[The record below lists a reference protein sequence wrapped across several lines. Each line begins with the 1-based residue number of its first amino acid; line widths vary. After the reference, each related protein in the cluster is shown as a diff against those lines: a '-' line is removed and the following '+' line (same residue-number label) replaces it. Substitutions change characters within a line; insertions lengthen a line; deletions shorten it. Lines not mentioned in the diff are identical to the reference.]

1 MRRITKALRTLEL
14 SFDLIVSSPF
24 IRARETAEI
33 VAAALA
39 LEANGNLGT
48 VDSKAVCRQVRK
60 QGGDLICF
68 AGIDFSAPCDVDAQC
83 PLGASCMVNDFC
95 SVPCFA

>member
-1 MRRITKALRTLEL
+1 MNDCGQCGIACGNGESCLHGACTCGGG
-14 SFDLIVSSPF
+14 FDNCPEGCGSC
-24 IRARETAEI
+24 
-33 VAAALA
+33 
-39 LEANGNLGT
+39 G
-48 VDSKAVCRQVRK
+48 VRK

-68 AGIDFSAPCDVDAQC
+68 AGIDFSAPCDFDAQC